1 LNTILQDIRFASRG
15 FLKRPLFTAIAVM
28 TLIVGIGVNT
38 AVFGLVNRVL
48 LEPLS
53 YPHADRLIRIS
64 GMGGRT
70 GRTANLSRP
79 DFRDFERGS
88 RSFESLSAFDAGIGA
103 VTVTGLGEAERV
115 RAVSVCGSFFS
126 TLEVAPEIG
135 RLFDPGE
142 EDRDPNV
149 TVLSYAYWQ
158 RRFGGNP
165 AVIGRSYY
173 IGTQRFTIVGVLRA
187 DFHYPQPELLGDP
200 DMYGPM
206 PFSGAYFVRSSRNI
220 RAIGRLRPG
229 ASVQQ
234 AQADLSAIAADL
246 ERRFPSEN
254 YRVGIT
260 VRSLA
265 ETIVGD
271 SKPVLW
277 LSLAATLCVL
287 LIGCANL
294 INLLLARGTARRKE
308 MAIRGA
314 LGAGRGRLVRQLM
327 TESLLLSAA
336 GGLCAVVFGN
346 WVIKGLVVVGRS
358 SLPRVNEITL
368 DTRAF
373 AFSMFLA
380 ILVGIIV
387 GVVPAVRI
395 SKTSLEGSLRQGG
408 RTGTTSLTRH
418 LGSSLIGAEVALS
431 VMLLVT
437 ACLLVRSFW
446 RLSHIDPGFNAQEI
460 LTAQLSVPLNRYPAE
475 RNVRFYDELYE
486 RLERLPGVQG
496 VAATNILPLSGNH
509 SCDLIR
515 VDSHPNPQG
524 QNPCAETRS
533 VSDSYFRVMSVP
545 IVRGRSF
552 DRRDDAQSGKVV
564 VINRALAEWLW
575 PGEDPLGQTLT
586 LVSLGAA
593 ETPRKIIGICGN
605 TIHMSLSEPAVPQY
619 FLPQHQQPLYPAMSL
634 VLRAGGDDP
643 GTLIPLVRAQLSEMD
658 PNVPLYGTRSFAELM
673 DNSIARPRFQTVLF
687 GAFALL
693 ALVLALGGVYGVL
706 TYTIGQRSH
715 ELGIRR
721 CLGARTSDIVSLLAL
736 QSLVPVAVG
745 AGIGLVGATALA
757 RWVGALLYGVHP
769 LDPGTFALVPMI
781 ILATSLVATFGP
793 IHRATAIDP
802 AVALRVD

>member
-1 LNTILQDIRFASRG
+1 LNSILQDIRFASRG
-15 FLKRPLFTAIAVM
+15 FLKRPLFTAIAVL
-28 TLIVGIGVNT
+28 TLIIGIGVNT

-53 YPHADRLIRIS
+53 YPHANRLIRIS
-64 GMGGRT
+64 GVGGRN

-79 DFRDFERGS
+79 DFRDFEHGS
-88 RSFESLSAFDAGIGA
+88 RSFESLGAFDAGIGA

-115 RAVSVCGSFFS
+115 RAVAVSGSFFS
-126 TLEVAPEIG
+126 TLEVAPETG
-135 RLFDPGE
+135 RLFAPGE

-158 RRFGGNP
+158 RRFGGDR
-165 AVIGRSYY
+165 AVIGRTYN
-173 IGTQRFTIVGVLRA
+173 IGAQRFTIVGVLRS

-220 RAIGRLRPG
+220 RAIGRLKPG
-229 ASVQQ
+229 ISVQQ
-234 AQADLSAIAADL
+234 GQADLSAIAADL
-246 ERRFPSEN
+246 ARRFPSEN
-254 YRVGIT
+254 YRVGVS

-294 INLLLARGTARRKE
+294 INLLLAKGITRSKE

-314 LGAGRGRLVRQLM
+314 LGAGRGRLIRQLM

-336 GGLCAVVFGN
+336 GGLCAIAFGGWVVQ
-346 WVIKGLVVVGRS
+346 GLVVLGRN

-368 DTRAF
+368 DGRAF
-373 AFSMFLA
+373 AFSMILA
-380 ILVGIIV
+380 IFAGIAV
-387 GVVPAVRI
+387 GVIPAVRI
-395 SKTSLEGSLRQGG
+395 SKTSLERSLRQGG

-418 LGSSLIGAEVALS
+418 VGSTLIGAEVALS

-446 RLSHIDPGFNAQEI
+446 KLSHIDPGFNSQEI

-475 RNVRFYDELYE
+475 KNVRFYDELYE
-486 RLERLPGVQG
+486 RLSRVAGVRG

-515 VDSHPNPQG
+515 VDSHPNPSG

-545 IVRGRSF
+545 IIRGRSF
-552 DRRDDAQSGKVV
+552 DGRDDAQAEKVV

-575 PGEDPLGQTLT
+575 PGEDALGQTLT
-586 LVSLGAA
+586 LVSLGSG

-605 TIHMSLSEPAVPQY
+605 TTHMSLSEPAVPQY
-619 FLPQHQQPLYPAMSL
+619 FLPQHQQPLYPAMTL
-634 VLRAGGDDP
+634 VLRAGGNP
-643 GTLIPLVRAQLSEMD
+643 NSLIPLVREQLSAMD

-673 DNSIARPRFQTVLF
+673 DNSIARPRFQTALF
-687 GAFALL
+687 GAFGLL

-706 TYTIGQRSH
+706 TYTISQRAH
-715 ELGIRR
+715 ELGVRR
-721 CLGARTSDIVSLLAL
+721 CLGAKTGDIVRLLAL
-736 QSLVPVAVG
+736 QSLLPVAFG
-745 AGIGLVGATALA
+745 TGIGLVAATALA
-757 RWVGALLYGVHP
+757 RWVGALLYGVRP
-769 LDPGTFALVPMI
+769 LDPGTFVLVPII
-781 ILATSLVATFGP
+781 ILATSLVATFAP
-793 IHRATAIDP
+793 IRRATAIDP
-802 AVALRVD
+802 AVALRLD